1 MSHSPKIDT
10 LRFTTAGSVDDG
22 KSTLIGRL
30 LYDSKSILEDQIA
43 AVARTSAR
51 TTRNHNDDGLD
62 LSLLTDGLTAERE
75 QGITID
81 VAYRYFATPSR
92 RFIIADTPGHEQ
104 YTRNMVTGASTA
116 DVAIVLLDA
125 ARGIQPQSRRHA
137 ALAVLLDLPQ
147 VVVAVNKMDLIG
159 YDQAVFENIKREFT
173 AIAAELGVKNISFI
187 PVSALRGDNVVDA
200 GLDKMPWYTGPTL
213 LGFLETVQ
221 VGRTAVPHFRFPVQ
235 LVSHIRF
242 GTNKDSRGYLG
253 RVEAGTVKPGDEI
266 VVLPSG
272 AKAYVAEII
281 TLEGTA
287 ESAQAPDSITITL
300 DRQLD
305 ISRGDTFASVAH
317 PPLVTDTI
325 NANVCWLD
333 VTPLSTSRRY
343 WLKHGT
349 RTVRA
354 QITSVTSR
362 YDINTLQRIPTE
374 TLNVNDIG
382 ELVIRTVQPLVIDAY
397 SDNHA
402 TGSFILIDDATNAT
416 VAAGTI
422 KAAANHTKAVGHE

>member
-159 YDQAVFENIKREFT
+159 YDQAVFEKIKREFT
-173 AIAAELGVKNISFI
+173 VIAAELGVKNISFI
-187 PVSALRGDNVVDA
+187 PVSALRGDNVVQA
-200 GLDKMPWYTGPTL
+200 GSDKMPWYNGPTL

-235 LVSHIRF
+235 LVSHVRF
-242 GTNKDSRGYLG
+242 GANKDSRGYLG
-253 RVEAGTVKPGDEI
+253 RVEAGVVKPGDEI

-272 AKAYVAEII
+272 AKAHVAEII

-317 PPLVTDTI
+317 PPVVTDTI
-325 NANVCWLD
+325 HANVCWLD
-333 VTPLSTSRRY
+333 VAPLSTSRRY

-354 QITSVTSR
+354 QVASVTSR
-362 YDINTLQRIPTE
+362 YDINTLQRNPAD

-416 VAAGTI
+416 AAAGTI
-422 KAAANHTKAVGHE
+422 KATSHE

>member
-159 YDQAVFENIKREFT
+159 YDQNVFEKIKREFT

-187 PVSALRGDNVVDA
+187 PVSALRGDNVVEA
-200 GLDKMPWYTGPTL
+200 GLDKMPWYNGPTL

-235 LVSHIRF
+235 LVSHVRF
-242 GTNKDSRGYLG
+242 GANKDSRGYLG
-253 RVEAGTVKPGDEI
+253 RVEAGVVKPGDEI
-266 VVLPSG
+266 VILPSG
-272 AKAYVAEII
+272 AKAHVAEII

-287 ESAQAPDSITITL
+287 ESAQAPDSITLIL

-305 ISRGDTFASVAH
+305 ISRGDTFASVAYS
-317 PPLVTDTI
+317 PVVTDTI
-325 NANVCWLD
+325 HANVCWLD
-333 VTPLSTSRRY
+333 VAPLSTSRRY

-354 QITSVTSR
+354 QVASVTSR
-362 YDINTLQRIPTE
+362 YDINTLQRNLAE

-422 KAAANHTKAVGHE
+422 KATSHE